1 MKIRSFYFLA
11 AAGALLLTACNLP
24 GGQSA
29 EQVQTAA
36 AETVSAQLTQRAL
49 LTPSATNTQPATA
62 TSTAS
67 LTPAVTNT
75 PFATSTTSSGGATGG
90 CDAAKFEADV
100 TVPDG
105 EDHAPDTAFVKTWR
119 LRNIGTC
126 SWSTS
131 YSVVFVS
138 GNSMGGPASQNLTV
152 TVAPN
157 TTVEVSI
164 NLKAP
169 RETGSYTGYWTL
181 KNATGQTFGDSFY
194 VQIDVT
200 GSGSTG
206 GNGSTITASSVGQ
219 VDASGT
225 PGSAA
230 HAGAN
235 SGTGVQGFVSFN
247 IASIP
252 TDATIQEVKV
262 DFSGFDTAG
271 NPFASMGCLQGF
283 AGSYFP
289 LDAGDYNASG
299 SGPDMEWCSTSDLS
313 TVFIN
318 GDVAD
323 RLQDALGSATT
334 LEYQLKFSG
343 TPTGSALVRFLDGG
357 VKLIITYTKP

>member
-1 MKIRSFYFLA
+1 MKIRSFFFLA
-11 AAGALLLTACNLP
+11 IAGSLLLAACNLP

-36 AETVSAQLTQRAL
+36 AETVSAQLTQSAL
-49 LTPSATNTQPATA
+49 LTPSATNTQPPTA

-75 PFATSTTSSGGATGG
+75 PIASSTNSGGGAGG
-90 CDAAKFEADV
+90 CDYAQFVSDV

-105 EDHAPDTAFVKTWR
+105 EDHAPDTTFVKTWK
-119 LRNIGTC
+119 LRNAGTC

-138 GNSMGGPASQNLTV
+138 GNSMGGPASQNLTA
-152 TVAPN
+152 TIAPG
-157 TTVEVSI
+157 TTVDVSV
-164 NLKAP
+164 NLTAP
-169 RETGSYTGYWTL
+169 HEAGNYRGYWSL
-181 KNATGQTFGDSFY
+181 RNAAGQPFKDTFY
-194 VQIDVT
+194 VDIDVT
-200 GSGSTG
+200 GSGAGTG
-206 GNGSTITASSVGQ
+206 SGKTFTTSSVGQ
-219 VDASGT
+219 ADASGT
-225 PGSAA
+225 VGSLA

-247 IASIP
+247 ISTIP
-252 TDATIQEVKV
+252 TDATIEEVKV
-262 DFSGFDTAG
+262 DFSDYDTVG
-271 NPFASMGCLQGF
+271 NPFATLGCLQGF

-289 LDAGDYNASG
+289 LDASDYNASG
-299 SGPDMEWCSTSDLS
+299 SGPDMEWCSTSELS

-318 GDVAD
+318 DDVAD

-343 TPTGSALVRFLDGG
+343 TPAGSTLVRFLSGI
-357 VKLIITYTKP
+357 KLIVTYTEP

>member
-1 MKIRSFYFLA
+1 MKIRNMFFLA
-11 AAGALLLTACNLP
+11 VASMLILTACNMP
-24 GGQSA
+24 GGKSA

-36 AETVSAQLTQRAL
+36 AETVSAQLTQSAL
-49 LTPSATNTQPATA
+49 LTPSATNTQLATA

-75 PFATSTTSSGGATGG
+75 PFATSTSSGGATGG
-90 CDAAKFEADV
+90 CDVAQFVSDV

-105 EDHAPDTAFVKTWR
+105 EDHAPDSTFVKTWK
-119 LRNIGTC
+119 LKNAGTC

-138 GNSMGGPASQNLTV
+138 GNSMGGPASQNLTG
-152 TVAPN
+152 TIAPG
-157 TTVEVSI
+157 TTVDISV
-164 NLKAP
+164 NLTAP
-169 RETGSYTGYWTL
+169 HEPDSYTGYWTL

-200 GSGSTG
+200 GSGGSSGTG
-206 GNGSTITASSVGQ
+206 KTITASNAGQ

-225 PGSAA
+225 VSTGAYV
-230 HAGAN
+230 GAN
-235 SGTGVQGFVSFN
+235 SGTGVQGFLSFD
-247 IASIP
+247 ISGIP
-252 TDATIQEVKV
+252 TDATIDEVKV
-262 DFSGFDTAG
+262 DFSSFDTVS

-283 AGSYFP
+283 AGTYFP
-289 LDAGDYNASG
+289 LDASDYGASG
-299 SGPDMEWCSTSDLS
+299 SGPDMEWCSSSELS

-318 GDVAD
+318 SDVAD

-343 TPTGSALVRFLDGG
+343 APTGSALVRFLSG
-357 VKLIITYTKP
+357 VKLIVSYTEP

>member
-1 MKIRSFYFLA
+1 MKIRSFFILA
-11 AAGALLLTACNLP
+11 VAGVLLLTACNLP

-36 AETVSAQLTQRAL
+36 AETVSAQQTQNAL
-49 LTPSATNTQPATA
+49 LTPSATNTQPPTA

-75 PFATSTTSSGGATGG
+75 PFATSTSSGGATGG
-90 CDAAKFEADV
+90 CDVAQFVSDV

-105 EDHAPDTAFVKTWR
+105 EDHAPDSTFVKTWK
-119 LRNIGTC
+119 LRNAGTC
-126 SWSTS
+126 SWSTT

-138 GNSMGGPASQNLTV
+138 GNSMGGPASQSLTATIAPGTTVDISLNLT
-152 TVAPN
+152 APH
-157 TTVEVSI
+157 
-164 NLKAP
+164 
-169 RETGSYTGYWTL
+169 ETGSYTGYWTL

-200 GSGSTG
+200 GSGGVSGDGT
-206 GNGSTITASSVGQ
+206 TISASSVGQ

-225 PGSAA
+225 IGSAA
-230 HAGAN
+230 HAGSN

-247 IASIP
+247 ISSIP
-252 TDATIQEVKV
+252 TDATIEEVKV
-262 DFSGFDTAG
+262 DFSGFDTVS

-289 LDAGDYNASG
+289 LDASDYNASG
-299 SGPDMEWCSTSDLS
+299 SGPDMEWCSSSELS

-318 GDVAD
+318 SDVAD

-343 TPTGSALVRFLDGG
+343 TPAGSALVRFLGG
-357 VKLIITYTKP
+357 GTKLIITYTEP